1 MRLAIIGGGPGGYV
15 AAIKAAELGA
25 QVYLIEEEFIGGTCL
40 NTGCIPTKV
49 LLNST
54 KIFNQLQNE
63 GRSLGLEFKDLTIN
77 WESLQQ
83 RKILA
88 TEQLVEGVKNL
99 LLTNKV
105 EVIEGRAKFRSN
117 NSLEIYLKSGG
128 IQNLS
133 FDKAIIATG
142 SSPIKIPIEGI
153 DLQGLMTS
161 REALSLEKI
170 PKSVIIIGGG
180 VIGSE
185 FANIYANMGTKV
197 TIVEMLP
204 RIVAN
209 MDSEITDC
217 LENALAEQGVVI
229 YKSTKVE
236 GITKEDGD
244 YSIRI
249 RKEDKSIGQISAE
262 KVLLATGRKPNTNE
276 MGLEE
281 IGLVK
286 KKGAIVV
293 DKLFESSISNI
304 YAIGD
309 CIGGSQL
316 AHVASAQ
323 GLMVA
328 ELISGIAKA
337 IDFRTIPYCV
347 YTKPELASVGLLE
360 DEAIEKGYKVKVGR
374 FPMYANAKSVILG
387 DIAGLVKIV
396 ADQSTGQIL
405 GVHIAGETATELI
418 AIASIAIRLEST
430 VDEMLTTIYAH
441 PTISEAIHEASE
453 AVFGHA
459 IHIPKEN

>member
-1 MRLAIIGGGPGGYV
+1 MRLVIIGGGPGGYV

-25 QVYLIEEEFIGGTCL
+25 EVYLIEEEFIGGTCL

-54 KIFNQLQNE
+54 RLFSQLQNE
-63 GRSLGLEFKDLTIN
+63 GTSLGLKFKDLAID

-83 RKILA
+83 RKNLA
-88 TEQLVEGVKNL
+88 SEQLVEGVKNL
-99 LLTNKV
+99 LLTNKI
-105 EVIEGRAKFRSN
+105 EVIEGRAKFKTKNQLVINLN
-117 NSLEIYLKSGG
+117 NGG
-128 IQNLS
+128 VRNLS

-142 SSPIKIPIEGI
+142 STPIKIPIKGI
-153 DLQGLMTS
+153 DLEGLMTS
-161 REALSLEKI
+161 REALSLERI
-170 PKSVIIIGGG
+170 PESMIIIGGG

-185 FANIYANMGTKV
+185 FANIYANIGTKV

-209 MDSEITDC
+209 MDPEITDC
-217 LENALAEQGVVI
+217 LETALIDQGVAI
-229 YKSTKVE
+229 YKSTRVE
-236 GITKEDGD
+236 EISKKDGQ
-244 YSIRI
+244 YGVKIH
-249 RKEDKSIGQISAE
+249 KEDKSKDEIFAE
-262 KVLLATGRKPNTNE
+262 KVLLATGRKPNTSD

-281 IGLVK
+281 IGIVTN
-286 KKGAIVV
+286 KGAIVV
-293 DKLFESSISNI
+293 DKLFESSVPNI

-360 DEAIEKGYKVKVGR
+360 EEAIEKGYKISVGR
-374 FPMYANAKSVILG
+374 FPMYANGKAVILG
-387 DIAGLVKIV
+387 DVAGLVKII
-396 ADQSTGQIL
+396 ADNSTKQIL
-405 GVHIAGETATELI
+405 GVHIAGESATELI
-418 AIASIAIRLEST
+418 STASIAIRLEST

-441 PTISEAIHEASE
+441 PTISEAVHEASE
-453 AVFGHA
+453 AVFGNA
-459 IHIPKEN
+459 IHIPK

>member
-1 MRLAIIGGGPGGYV
+1 MKLAIIGGGPGGYV

-25 QVYLIEEEFIGGTCL
+25 QVYLVEEEFIGGTCL

-63 GRSLGLEFKDLTIN
+63 GTSLGLEFKDLAID
-77 WESLQQ
+77 WDSLQL
-83 RKILA
+83 RKNLVS
-88 TEQLVEGVKNL
+88 EQLVEGVKNL
-99 LLTNKV
+99 LLTNKI
-105 EVIEGRAKFRSN
+105 EVIEGRAKFISK
-117 NSLEIYLKSGG
+117 SQLEINLKNGG
-128 IQNLS
+128 TQNLS

-142 SSPIKIPIEGI
+142 STPIKIPIEGI
-153 DLQGLMTS
+153 ELEGLMTS
-161 REALSLEKI
+161 REVLSLEEI
-170 PKSVIIIGGG
+170 PESMIIIGGG

-185 FANIYANMGTKV
+185 FANIYANVGTKV
-197 TIVEMLP
+197 TVVEMLP

-217 LENALAEQGVVI
+217 LETALTDQGVVI

-236 GITKEDGD
+236 KIVNKDGQYGVKIHKEDSSKGE
-244 YSIRI
+244 IF
-249 RKEDKSIGQISAE
+249 AE
-262 KVLLATGRKPNTNE
+262 KVLLATGRKPNTND

-281 IGLVK
+281 MGVVINR
-286 KKGAIVV
+286 GAIVV
-293 DKLFESSISNI
+293 DKLFETSVSNI

-328 ELISGIAKA
+328 ELINGIARA
-337 IDFRTIPYCV
+337 IDFKTIPYCV

-360 DEAIEKGYKVKVGR
+360 EEAIEKGYKVKVGR
-374 FPMYANAKSVILG
+374 FPMYANGKAVILG
-387 DIAGLVKIV
+387 DVAGLVKIV
-396 ADQSTGQIL
+396 ADQATKQIL
-405 GVHIAGETATELI
+405 GVHIAGESATELI
-418 AIASIAIRLEST
+418 STASVAIRLEST

-441 PTISEAIHEASE
+441 PTISEAVHEASE

-459 IHIPKEN
+459 IHIPK